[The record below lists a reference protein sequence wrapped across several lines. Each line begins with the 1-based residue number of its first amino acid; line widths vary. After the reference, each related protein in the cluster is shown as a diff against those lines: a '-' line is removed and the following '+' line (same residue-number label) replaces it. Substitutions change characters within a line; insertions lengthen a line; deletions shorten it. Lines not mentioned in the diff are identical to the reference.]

1 MGKKWRKCLGG
12 GVRACIKAQT
22 LQGIGIEKIKDLPTF
37 IVHTNSNIYD
47 LKSSLT
53 NQKVSL

>member
-37 IVHTNSNIYD
+37 IVHTNSNMYD
-47 LKSSLT
+47 SE
-53 NQKVSL
+53 

>member
-12 GVRACIKAQT
+12 GVRAWKAQT
-22 LQGIGIEKIKDLPTF
+22 LKGIGIEKIKDLPTF
-37 IVHTNSNIYD
+37 IVHTNSNMYD